1 MFSDIKVGDS
11 VLVEVEARE
20 EWQGG
25 MWFKVKRT
33 VDRVTPKQFE
43 VKGKKYRKS
52 DGVCVGDSGHVTP
65 YNVEEDQTDGY
76 AARIDIIRLHRAVVN
91 NRIPITEMESLTTD
105 QLNVL
110 RQVFM
115 K

>member
-1 MFSDIKVGDS
+1 MFDDIKVGDA
-11 VLVEVEARE
+11 VLVSVEARE
-20 EWQGG
+20 GWQGG
-25 MWFKVKRT
+25 QWFNMKRT

-43 VKGKKYRKS
+43 VKGKMYRKS
-52 DGVCVGDSGHVTP
+52 DGVCVGDSGHVKP
-65 YNVEEDQTDGY
+65 YSVDEDQSDEYT
-76 AARIDIIRLHRAVVN
+76 ARINLIRLHRAVAN
-91 NRIPITEMESLTTD
+91 NRIPITEMESLTAD

>member
-1 MFSDIKVGDS
+1 
-11 VLVEVEARE
+11 
-20 EWQGG
+20 

-52 DGVCVGDSGHVTP
+52 DGVCVGDSGHVKP
-65 YNVEEDQTDGY
+65 YSVDDDQSYEY
-76 AARIDIIRLHRAVVN
+76 AARIDIIRLHRAVVT
-91 NRIPITEMESLTTD
+91 NRIPITEMESLTAD

>member
-1 MFSDIKVGDS
+1 MFSDIKVGDP

-20 EWQGG
+20 GWQRG

-52 DGVCVGDSGHVTP
+52 DGVCVGDSGHVKT
-65 YNVEEDQTDGY
+65 YSVKDDQSDEYTV
-76 AARIDIIRLHRAVVN
+76 RLDIIRLHRAVVN
-91 NRIPITEMESLTTD
+91 NRIPITEMESLTAD

>member
-1 MFSDIKVGDS
+1 MFSNIKVGDA

-20 EWQGG
+20 GWQGG

-33 VDRVTPKQFE
+33 VDRVTPKLFE

-52 DGVCVGDSGHVTP
+52 DGACVGDYGHVKP
-65 YNVEEDQTDGY
+65 YSVDDDQTDGY
-76 AARIDIIRLHRAVVN
+76 AARIDIIRLHRAVAN

>member
-1 MFSDIKVGDS
+1 MFNDIKVGDA
-11 VLVEVEARE
+11 VLAVVEARE
-20 EWQGG
+20 GWHGG
-25 MWFKVKRT
+25 RWFKVKRT

-43 VKGKKYRKS
+43 VKGKMYRKS
-52 DGVCVGDSGHVTP
+52 DGMCVGDSDRVKP
-65 YNVEEDQTDGY
+65 YSANEDQSDEYT
-76 AARIDIIRLHRAVVN
+76 ARIDMIRLHRAVTT
-91 NRIPITEMESLTTD
+91 NRISVTEMESLTSN